1 MKLRKR
7 AQWNYP
13 ALGFAI
19 PCAGM
24 LFVMLISHYVPFG
37 RYSMLYSDM

>member
-1 MKLRKR
+1 MRLKAR

-19 PCAGM
+19 PCVGM
-24 LFVMLISHYVPFG
+24 LFVMLISRYAPFG
-37 RYSMLYSDM
+37 KYSML